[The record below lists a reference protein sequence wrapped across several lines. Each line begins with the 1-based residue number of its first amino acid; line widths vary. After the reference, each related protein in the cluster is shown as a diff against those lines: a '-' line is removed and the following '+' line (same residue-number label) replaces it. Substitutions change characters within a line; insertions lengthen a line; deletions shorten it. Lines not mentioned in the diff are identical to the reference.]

1 MPETQLL
8 PVKSLKLDLKN
19 FRTVP
24 QSNEASAVKSI
35 ITISPDRFWAL
46 MDSMLE
52 DGYLP
57 TENVIVLK
65 ETEKKLIVKE
75 GNRRIACL
83 KIILGYINTDD
94 LNVPA
99 DVTTKISKLTREW
112 KKENE
117 TVPCGVYEKADAAL
131 VDKIIALTHGK
142 GEKASRDKW
151 SSVATA
157 RHSRDM
163 SNVPEFGLDLLEKYI
178 ENGQNITPLQQER
191 WAGDYPLTV
200 LDEGIKKI
208 YPRLGYS
215 KVADFTKAYPK
226 VAKRN
231 EVEEIIREI
240 GLKIIGF
247 SELRSTT
254 TDILNDY
261 GIPPLAPP
269 APAAP
274 ASATSSSTPTP
285 MPGTASSA
293 ASPSTRGAGT
303 TGTGGQAPAGTPAV
317 PAGNAAQPSSASAPT
332 RARNALSTT
341 DPKSVKA
348 ILKRFNPKGNNR
360 QKVVTL
366 RDEAMNLDLTKN
378 PIAFCFLLRSMFEI
392 SAKEYS
398 KDNSLPLEN
407 VKVKN
412 GVTTTK
418 EKTLLELLRGATA
431 HLTNNNRNTN
441 VVRELHGALA
451 ELAKSESVLSVT
463 SMNQLVH
470 STTFSIIASDISTM
484 FNNIFPLLLLLNV

>member
-1 MPETQLL
+1 MAETQLL
-8 PVKSLKLDLKN
+8 PVKNLKLDLKN

-24 QSNEASAVKSI
+24 QSDEVSAIKSI
-35 ITISPDRFWAL
+35 ITISPDRFWGL
-46 MDSMLE
+46 MSSIIE

-57 TENVIVLK
+57 TENIIVLK
-65 ETEKKLIVKE
+65 ETDKKFIVKE

-83 KIILGYINTDD
+83 KIILGYIKGDD
-94 LNVPA
+94 LNIPA
-99 DVTTKISKLTREW
+99 DVTASIAALNKSW
-112 KKENE
+112 KKQNGS
-117 TVPCGVYEKADAAL
+117 VPCGVYEKTDAAL

-163 SNVPEFGLDLLEKYI
+163 SKAPQPVLDLLEKYI

-200 LDEGIKKI
+200 LEEGAKKI
-208 YPRLGYS
+208 FPRLTYT
-215 KVADFTKAYPK
+215 KLTDFVNAYPK
-226 VAKRN
+226 VAKRT
-231 EVEEIIREI
+231 EVEEVIREI

-247 SELRSTT
+247 PELRNTNI
-254 TDILNDY
+254 DILSQY
-261 GIPPLAPP
+261 GIPPLPP
-269 APAAP
+269 PAAP
-274 ASATSSSTPTP
+274 SPTSAAGASAGPPSPTP
-285 MPGTASSA
+285 AITRGTATGAGSTGSQMPSGTSTAAGGSQPGTAQS
-293 ASPSTRGAGT
+293 
-303 TGTGGQAPAGTPAV
+303 
-317 PAGNAAQPSSASAPT
+317 SSASAPT

-348 ILKRFNPKGNNR
+348 TLKKFNPKGNNR

-407 VKVKN
+407 VKTKA

-431 HLTNNNRNTN
+431 HLTNNNKNTN
-441 VVRELHGALA
+441 MVRELHGALA